1 MPAEK
6 ESYARRFRMRRQR
19 VLMSKSF
26 VRVTELDFQFPLQVL
41 QAKKKAGA
49 WHLPLLMDCCPVRL
63 TFRELCTATST
74 VQTALLSLFHTG
86 VTG

>member
-1 MPAEK
+1 MT
-6 ESYARRFRMRRQR
+6 
-19 VLMSKSF
+19 KSF
-26 VRVTELDFQFPLQVL
+26 VRVMEFDFEFPLPDL

-49 WHLPLLMDCCPVRL
+49 WHLPLLMNCCLVRL

>member
-1 MPAEK
+1 MT
-6 ESYARRFRMRRQR
+6 
-19 VLMSKSF
+19 KSF
-26 VRVTELDFQFPLQVL
+26 VGVMEFDFQFPLQVL

-49 WHLPLLMDCCPVRL
+49 WHLPLLMNCCFVRL

-74 VQTALLSLFHTG
+74 VQTAFLSLFHTG

>member
-1 MPAEK
+1 
-6 ESYARRFRMRRQR
+6 
-19 VLMSKSF
+19 MSKSF

-41 QAKKKAGA
+41 QAKKKAGV
-49 WHLPLLMDCCPVRL
+49 WHLPLLMDCCLVRL

-74 VQTALLSLFHTG
+74 VQTALLSLFHAG

>member
-1 MPAEK
+1 
-6 ESYARRFRMRRQR
+6 
-19 VLMSKSF
+19 MSKSF

-74 VQTALLSLFHTG
+74 VQTALLSLFHAG

>member
-1 MPAEK
+1 MT
-6 ESYARRFRMRRQR
+6 
-19 VLMSKSF
+19 KSF
-26 VRVTELDFQFPLQVL
+26 VRVMEFDFQFPLQVL

-49 WHLPLLMDCCPVRL
+49 WHLPLLMNCCLVHL
-63 TFRELCTATST
+63 TFRELGTATST

>member
-1 MPAEK
+1 MT
-6 ESYARRFRMRRQR
+6 
-19 VLMSKSF
+19 KSF
-26 VRVTELDFQFPLQVL
+26 VRVMEFDFQFPLKVL

-49 WHLPLLMDCCPVRL
+49 WHLPLLMNCCLVRL

-74 VQTALLSLFHTG
+74 VQTALHSLFPTG

>member
-1 MPAEK
+1 MT
-6 ESYARRFRMRRQR
+6 
-19 VLMSKSF
+19 KSF
-26 VRVTELDFQFPLQVL
+26 VRVMAFHYQIPLHAQP
-41 QAKKKAGA
+41 AKKQAGA
-49 WHLPLLMDCCPVRL
+49 WHLPLLMNCCLVRL

>member
-1 MPAEK
+1 MT
-6 ESYARRFRMRRQR
+6 
-19 VLMSKSF
+19 KSF
-26 VRVTELDFQFPLQVL
+26 VRVMEFDFQFPLQVL

-49 WHLPLLMDCCPVRL
+49 WHLPLLMNCCLVRL

-74 VQTALLSLFHTG
+74 VQTTLLSLFHTG